1 MPAMHKALM
10 VSQHSRRAP
19 PFHWGVTISLDPVD
33 QVHFNHVTSRHY
45 SHYTLRKKKL
55 VGQVTGVTGYQ
66 KLERW
71 FKTTKTNLMILIM
84 KTMDKQTFKN
94 CCLKWWTHL
103 LSLKFL
109 DPGGSG
115 KYWLSHSS
123 QDEANPTL
131 RQGPRRIS
139 GMVSPAVPTSSIIF
153 HQIPLWSVEWGPA
166 MSSHRSTLKPGAL
179 LHIFAGYLRPP
190 LLHWDPR
197 ELPVFQQK
205 MGVNVCGTHWETT
218 ECWQRFHTRKS
229 LARKSS
235 HF

>member
-1 MPAMHKALM
+1 M
-10 VSQHSRRAP
+10 
-19 PFHWGVTISLDPVD
+19 
-33 QVHFNHVTSRHY
+33 
-45 SHYTLRKKKL
+45 
-55 VGQVTGVTGYQ
+55 
-66 KLERW
+66 
-71 FKTTKTNLMILIM
+71 KTNLMILIM
-84 KTMDKQTFKN
+84 KSMDKQTFKN

-103 LSLKFL
+103 LSLEFL

-153 HQIPLWSVEWGPA
+153 HPQIPLWSVEWGPA

-190 LLHWDPR
+190 LLHWDLHEKTPG
-197 ELPVFQQK
+197 FS
-205 MGVNVCGTHWETT
+205 T
-218 ECWQRFHTRKS
+218 ENGGQLMWHPLRKKTCWRRFHTRKS
-229 LARKSS
+229 SDGCVTPWNICSSLARRSS